1 MAKVYDVRVRVQD
14 VMMIAIVIIMMMGLQ
29 GSGGVAIKPCNL
41 VLLIGADLVHY
52 MGLHVI
58 VIHIDCNAIELVPQ
72 ALVVMQEVGNLLLQL
87 HILIHEHRVHRG
99 QLPVQALQPRRL
111 LPLLLAAP
119 AYSYILKKVK
129 VSQGMGS
136 GLWGGESMP

>member
-14 VMMIAIVIIMMMGLQ
+14 VMMIAIVVIMMMGLLQ
-29 GSGGVAIKPCNL
+29 GSGGVPIKTYNL
-41 VLLIGADLVHY
+41 VVLIGADLVHS

-58 VIHIDCNAIELVPQ
+58 VVQIDCNAIELVPQ

-119 AYSYILKKVK
+119 AHSYILKT
-129 VSQGMGS
+129 SQA
-136 GLWGGESMP
+136 